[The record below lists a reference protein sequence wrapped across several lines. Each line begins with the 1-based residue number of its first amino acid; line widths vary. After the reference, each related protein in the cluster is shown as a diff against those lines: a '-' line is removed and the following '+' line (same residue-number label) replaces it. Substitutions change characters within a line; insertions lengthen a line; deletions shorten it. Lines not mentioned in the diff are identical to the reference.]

1 MKYHAQAMRDADQH
15 RAHARKVMPARNA
28 QCHLEEHIARVDKL
42 LTDYVF
48 RLKHARAHGLNQKK
62 WMNKIYLLTEE
73 RNRYML
79 SIVDG

>member
-1 MKYHAQAMRDADQH
+1 
-15 RAHARKVMPARNA
+15 
-28 QCHLEEHIARVDKL
+28 VDKL
-42 LTDYVF
+42 LTDYVY

-62 WMNKIYLLTEE
+62 WMHKIYLLTEE